1 MNAHSHITV
10 TATVFDPILAN
21 AWRCNALKVEECLL
35 FIGQYQRTID
45 ERHEELFPGT
55 LVHSP
60 ANVERAEK
68 LLPWRLSL
76 YLEAV
81 RSVTECE
88 IKMTAIGM
96 PFAQSSYAG

>member
-1 MNAHSHITV
+1 MNAHSKITA
-10 TATVFDPILAN
+10 TATVFDPRLAD
-21 AWRCNALKVEECLL
+21 AWRFNALKVEECLL
-35 FIGQYQRTID
+35 FIRQHQRTID
-45 ERHEELFPGT
+45 ERDETLCTGT
-55 LVHSP
+55 LIHSP
-60 ANVERAEK
+60 ANVEQAEK